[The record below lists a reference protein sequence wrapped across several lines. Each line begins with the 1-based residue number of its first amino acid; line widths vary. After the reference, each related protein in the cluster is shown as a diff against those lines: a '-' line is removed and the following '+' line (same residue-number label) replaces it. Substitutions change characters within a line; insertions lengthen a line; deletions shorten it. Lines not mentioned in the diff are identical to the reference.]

1 MTIVMM
7 ISFSVMSGLA
17 FGQTQFK
24 LEEAT
29 IGDIHR
35 AIQEGQITCQG
46 LVQAYINRA
55 STHNGMCTQLVTRDG
70 APISVAPGFVR
81 AGAPLVFPSA
91 TVPVSDVLPDF
102 DQYEGPPLDFGRM
115 EATAS
120 DPSVPQQFGMVVGIP
135 KAGQL
140 SAFSTLNIRG
150 ERSVTCKAACDMHPG
165 QGPIPGGCP
174 AACEQFRRQPDA
186 LERAAEL
193 DAQYGRTPDLAT
205 LPMYCIPMAFKDVF
219 DTKDM
224 RTTAAADIN
233 FAMDA
238 PPAYLILFGLHHCG
252 SASSQSRN
260 HFCQGERG

>member
-1 MTIVMM
+1 M
-7 ISFSVMSGLA
+7 
-17 FGQTQFK
+17 
-24 LEEAT
+24 
-29 IGDIHR
+29 
-35 AIQEGQITCQG
+35 
-46 LVQAYINRA
+46 
-55 STHNGMCTQLVTRDG
+55 
-70 APISVAPGFVR
+70 SVATP
-81 AGAPLVFPSA
+81 
-91 TVPVSDVLPDF
+91 TVPVSEVLPDF

-205 LPMYCIPMAFKDVF
+205 LPMYCIPMDGLLLPDPHPVDTRRLADHLAGAGPEGMKAWRNDEVMAVDV
-219 DTKDM
+219 
-224 RTTAAADIN
+224 R
-233 FAMDA
+233 A
-238 PPAYLILFGLHHCG
+238 PWRLWPIHQFILYWCI
-252 SASSQSRN
+252 
-260 HFCQGERG
+260 